1 MTKKM
6 NGAGEDPILLE
17 VYKSLLTAAA
27 EEMGAALQQSAFS
40 PNIKERRDFSCA
52 LFDADGRMT
61 AQAAHIPVH
70 LGAMPLSVRA
80 CMDAHAF
87 EPGDAVLLNDPY
99 EGGTHLPDITLVT
112 PVFLPGETRPFA
124 FAASR
129 AHHADV
135 GGMSPGSMPLSR
147 EIYQEGLIIP
157 PIKIMERGKR
167 SEGLWK
173 LLLAN
178 TRTPNEREGDL
189 NAQFAANHIGAER
202 LKAIVKRRGKQETA
216 DYMDGLLRYSERM
229 TRALIA
235 DLPDGVYEYED
246 HMDGDGVDPEPV
258 RIAVS
263 IAVKGGEAAADFS
276 GSPPQRIGNVNAVE
290 AIAVSAA
297 HYAFLS
303 LLAPNMPVNAGSCA
317 PIAVNAPIGTVVN
330 ARRPAAVAAGN
341 VETSQRIVDAL
352 LGALA
357 KALPT
362 QTPAASQGSMNNL
375 TVGGIDPRTGKPY
388 AYYETIGGGAGAG
401 PASPGVDAV
410 HTHMT
415 NTMNTPVEAL
425 EYAYPFRVIEYSV
438 RVGSGGEGQYRG
450 GNGVVREIEL
460 LADASATLLAES
472 RKRAPYGLNGGQ
484 PGKPG
489 EDDLI
494 RGGKKTRIPG
504 KTQLAL
510 KKGDRLRIETPG
522 GGGYGPKAETGS
534 A

>member
-1 MTKKM
+1 MQGGVAQGIGWAL
-6 NGAGEDPILLE
+6 N
-17 VYKSLLTAAA
+17 
-27 EEMGAALQQSAFS
+27 EE
-40 PNIKERRDFSCA
+40 
-52 LFDADGRMT
+52 
-61 AQAAHIPVH
+61 
-70 LGAMPLSVRA
+70 
-80 CMDAHAF
+80 
-87 EPGDAVLLNDPY
+87 Y
-99 EGGTHLPDITLVT
+99 
-112 PVFLPGETRPFA
+112 
-124 FAASR
+124 
-129 AHHADV
+129 
-135 GGMSPGSMPLSR
+135 
-147 EIYQEGLIIP
+147 
-157 PIKIMERGKR
+157 
-167 SEGLWK
+167 
-173 LLLAN
+173 
-178 TRTPNEREGDL
+178 
-189 NAQFAANHIGAER
+189 
-202 LKAIVKRRGKQETA
+202 
-216 DYMDGLLRYSERM
+216 YMD
-229 TRALIA
+229 
-235 DLPDGVYEYED
+235 D
-246 HMDGDGVDPEPV
+246 DGVDPDPV

-276 GSPPQRIGNVNAVE
+276 GSSPQRVGNVNAVE
-290 AIAVSAA
+290 AISVSAA

-317 PIAVNAPIGTVVN
+317 PIAVNAPEGTVVN

-425 EYAYPFRVIEYSV
+425 EYAYPFRVVEYSV
-438 RVGSGGEGQYRG
+438 RVGSGGEGRYRG

-489 EDDLI
+489 EDYLI